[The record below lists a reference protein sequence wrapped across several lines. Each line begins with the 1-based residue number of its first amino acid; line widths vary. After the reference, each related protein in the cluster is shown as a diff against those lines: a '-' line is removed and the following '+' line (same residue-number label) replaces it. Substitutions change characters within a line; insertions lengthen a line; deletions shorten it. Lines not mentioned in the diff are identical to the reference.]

1 MAIAFIPPPLLPRLP
16 STTLPR
22 IICCA
27 EPPPSNSP
35 LTLALSAAPVAVGMG
50 AGAPVFA
57 AVYLPLLAIGL
68 AVEAS
73 PAAILFLS
81 TLLFAAGALLVDDIP
96 NIVAVTLANGGI
108 AAALLWTE
116 QNELA
121 MLESAPRAGDA
132 DRIELFNF
140 DQRLEAAAKRR
151 GSGPR
156 MMADGDE
163 ANRRGSGG
171 PRMMADGDEEPE
183 EAPKKASLL
192 DKLEKLADASWDMF
206 VMPGEYAN
214 SRYDRFG
221 AEAATKELKE
231 EPAKEERPTPTTTT
245 PGGSSKQYDFT
256 GAGDA
261 FEGNRV
267 LEMRKK
273 KMEKKRATPR
283 QVVSNVLEQGP
294 QGVLILMFLLL
305 TVGDVIFNLSR
316 QFICFFPDL
325 CRPADML

>member
-1 MAIAFIPPPLLPRLP
+1 
-16 STTLPR
+16 
-22 IICCA
+22 
-27 EPPPSNSP
+27 
-35 LTLALSAAPVAVGMG
+35 MG

-68 AVEAS
+68 AVEAN

-96 NIVAVTLANGGI
+96 NIVAVTLAHGGL

-151 GSGPR
+151 GSG
-156 MMADGDE
+156 
-163 ANRRGSGG
+163 G

-192 DKLEKLADASWDMF
+192 DKLDKLADASWDMF

>member
-1 MAIAFIPPPLLPRLP
+1 M
-16 STTLPR
+16 
-22 IICCA
+22 
-27 EPPPSNSP
+27 
-35 LTLALSAAPVAVGMG
+35 
-50 AGAPVFA
+50 
-57 AVYLPLLAIGL
+57 YLPLLAIGL

-96 NIVAVTLANGGI
+96 NIVAVAARANGGI

-183 EAPKKASLL
+183 EDQRRRRSLTSSTSWPT
-192 DKLEKLADASWDMF
+192 SWDMF

-221 AEAATKELKE
+221 AEAATKALKE

-245 PGGSSKQYDFT
+245 SGGSSKQYDFT